1 MDTAKHPTIL
11 RIGPQNKKYL
21 TQKCQLCQGWE
32 SLLICLGSCDS
43 VSDYQ
48 PSPGHG
54 PLWDEPTDTAGSEE
68 SALDLV
74 SLFLLHN
81 LAEILLCLSG

>member
-1 MDTAKHPTIL
+1 MHKPVPHL
-11 RIGPQNKKYL
+11 GELSHYKY
-21 TQKCQLCQGWE
+21 QLCQGWE

-48 PSPGHG
+48 PSPGHR
-54 PLWDEPTDTAGSEE
+54 PLWDEPTNTTVSEE
-68 SALDLV
+68 SALELV